1 MSDLAASLRDRTGVL
16 CEALAHW
23 ADPGTCRDQAAAR
36 RAGHN
41 ALDAIDALLRD
52 LYVLRGRLAQ
62 DIRHTDDAA
71 RSRAA

>member
-1 MSDLAASLRDRTGVL
+1 MSDLTASLRDRTGIL

-23 ADPGTCRDQAAAR
+23 ADPGTRRDKAAAR

-62 DIRHTDDAA
+62 DIRHTGDDA